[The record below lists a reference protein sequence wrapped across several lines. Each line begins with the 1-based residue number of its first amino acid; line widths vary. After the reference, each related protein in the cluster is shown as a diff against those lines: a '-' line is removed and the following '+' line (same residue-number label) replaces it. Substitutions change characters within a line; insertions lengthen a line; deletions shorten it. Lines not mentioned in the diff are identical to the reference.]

1 MKEFTETGDQRMERA
16 LIVIDYTCDFVA
28 DDGRLTCGKPGQA
41 VEERIAQLIEEFA
54 EDPDAYIVIAND
66 IHEEGDPYHP
76 ESRLFPP
83 HNIKG
88 SPGRELYGEV
98 GRSVASLQE
107 RLGEALRRRMHFIDK
122 TRYSAFA
129 GTDLELRLR
138 ERSIEELHLVGV
150 CTDICVLHTAV
161 DAYNR
166 SFRIVVHADGV
177 QSFNPDGHEWALRHF
192 KNTLGAKVMIGGTEA
207 DL

>member
-1 MKEFTETGDQRMERA
+1 MEKA
-16 LIVIDYTCDFVA
+16 LIVVDYTYDFVA
-28 DDGRLTCGKPGQA
+28 DDGKLTCGRPAQA
-41 VEERIAQLIEEFA
+41 VEGRIAELVEEFA
-54 EDPDAYIVIAND
+54 RDPEAYVVIASD

-88 SPGRELYGEV
+88 SPGRALYGKV
-98 GRSVASLQE
+98 GSAVESLLAE
-107 RLGEALRRRMHFIDK
+107 MGDEARRRMHFIDK

-129 GTDLELRLR
+129 GTDLDLRLR
-138 ERSIEELHLVGV
+138 ERGIEELHLVGV

-166 SFRIVVHADGV
+166 GYRIVVHADAV

-192 KNTLGAKVMIGGTEA
+192 RNVLGAKVMTGEVEA